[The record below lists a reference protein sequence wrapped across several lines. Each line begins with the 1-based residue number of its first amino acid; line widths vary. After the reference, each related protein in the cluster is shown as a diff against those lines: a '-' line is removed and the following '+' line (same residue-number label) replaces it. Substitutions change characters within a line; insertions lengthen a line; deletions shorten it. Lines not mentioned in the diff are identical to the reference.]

1 MRMKLIKVLIILIRD
16 PQPTLHISRRSIFRY
31 FRSYFHTKIV
41 IRKKLTDTIVYV
53 IRNIQPIKT
62 DPLSRVLRMIS
73 EAGRGGGCK
82 QITHYIHQR
91 NKWMTFPAI
100 KYHLEKKKPHVW
112 MFFFFGT
119 MFFSSPFWIYHHWR
133 CLKRRS
139 SFSLG

>member
-16 PQPTLHISRRSIFRY
+16 PQPTLAAY

-73 EAGRGGGCK
+73 EAGRGGGV
-82 QITHYIHQR
+82 
-91 NKWMTFPAI
+91 NKLPTTFTKEI
-100 KYHLEKKKPHVW
+100 NE
-112 MFFFFGT
+112 
-119 MFFSSPFWIYHHWR
+119 
-133 CLKRRS
+133 
-139 SFSLG
+139 